1 LRGEAEAIS
10 FLGINEL
17 LNSERRRIKMFKR
30 NLVFLSL
37 LILAIF
43 LMSAPALAQKVRGVT
58 DTEILVG
65 QWGPQ
70 TGPAAPWGAVARGT
84 DLYFKIINEEG
95 GVNGRKFKY
104 FLRDDSYQPAKTK
117 AIAKEFVEQ
126 IGVFAVVAGVGVAT
140 GMTARDYL
148 MENKVPWY
156 GPVTG
161 VYEWITPIQKYLFAL
176 YPLYDDEA
184 YNLTEYLHEK
194 LGFKKIA
201 MFYQNDDYGKQGV
214 QGVERYLMR
223 KKLSAVAKISAE
235 VTDRDLSTHAL
246 KLKNSG
252 AEAVIMWTMPT
263 HAALILAETA
273 KIGFK
278 PQWATSST
286 LSDAALM
293 MQITKGLWAGMIN
306 SFWGELPDSNAPL
319 MVKYREAH
327 KRLAPKERWGIF
339 YYAGIIFAE
348 PFVEGVRRA
357 GKNLTPETWVKAME
371 TLKDW
376 KGIGPPITYTNPMD
390 RQGGKHVF
398 YGKVRP
404 DGTNER
410 LTDWIRV
417 TK

>member
-1 LRGEAEAIS
+1 MLKKNLTLIG
-10 FLGINEL
+10 L
-17 LNSERRRIKMFKR
+17 LMVT
-30 NLVFLSL
+30 VFL
-37 LILAIF
+37 IAV
-43 LMSAPALAQKVRGVT
+43 PASAQKVRGVT
-58 DTEILVG
+58 DTEILIG

-84 DLYFKIINEEG
+84 DLLVKIINEEG
-95 GVNGRKFKY
+95 GINGRKIKY

-161 VYEWITPIQKYLFAL
+161 VYEWIHPIQKYLFAL

-201 MFYQNDDYGKQGV
+201 MFYQNDDYGKQGI

-235 VTDRDLSTHAL
+235 MTDRDLSTHAL

-252 AEAVIMWTMPT
+252 AEAVVMWTMPT
-263 HAALILAETA
+263 HAALILNETA

-286 LSDAALM
+286 LSDSVLM

-306 SFWGELPDSNAPL
+306 SFWAELPDSNHPL

-327 KRLAPKERWGIF
+327 KRLAPQERWGIF
-339 YYAGIIFAE
+339 YYGGIIFAE
-348 PFVEGVRRA
+348 PFFEGVRRA

-376 KGIGPPITYTNPMD
+376 KGIGPPITYTNPND

-398 YGKVRP
+398 YGKVKP
-404 DGTNER
+404 DGNIER
-410 LTDWIRV
+410 LTDWIRI

>member
-1 LRGEAEAIS
+1 ML
-10 FLGINEL
+10 
-17 LNSERRRIKMFKR
+17 KR
-30 NLVFLSL
+30 TLVVIGLMIMTVFL
-37 LILAIF
+37 IA
-43 LMSAPALAQKVRGVT
+43 APTSAQKVRGVT
-58 DTEILVG
+58 DTEILIG

-70 TGPAAPWGAVARGT
+70 TGPAAPWGAVAMGT
-84 DLYFKIINEEG
+84 DLLCKIINEEG
-95 GVNGRKFKY
+95 GINGRKIKY

-117 AIAKEFVEQ
+117 AIAKDFVEQ
-126 IGVFAVVAGVGVAT
+126 IGVFAVVGGVGVAT

-161 VYEWITPIQKYLFAL
+161 VYEWIHPIQKYLFAL

-223 KKLSAVAKISAE
+223 KKLSPVAKISAE
-235 VTDRDLSTHAL
+235 MTDRDLSTHAL

-252 AEAVIMWTMPT
+252 AEAVVLWTMPT
-263 HAALILAETA
+263 HAALILNETA

-286 LSDAALM
+286 LSDSVLM

-306 SFWGELPDSNAPL
+306 SFWAELPDSNHPL

-327 KRLAPKERWGIF
+327 KRLAPQERWGIF
-339 YYAGIIFAE
+339 YYAGIIFSE
-348 PFVEGVRRA
+348 PFFEGVRRA

-376 KGIGPPITYTNPMD
+376 KGIGPPITYTNPND

-404 DGTNER
+404 DGTIEKI
-410 LTDWIRV
+410 TDWIRI

>member
-1 LRGEAEAIS
+1 MLKKNLTLIG
-10 FLGINEL
+10 L
-17 LNSERRRIKMFKR
+17 LMVT
-30 NLVFLSL
+30 VFL
-37 LILAIF
+37 IAV
-43 LMSAPALAQKVRGVT
+43 PASAQKVRGVT
-58 DTEILVG
+58 DTEILIG

-84 DLYFKIINEEG
+84 DLLVKIINEEG
-95 GVNGRKFKY
+95 GINGRKIKY

-117 AIAKEFVEQ
+117 AIAKDFVEQ
-126 IGVFAVVAGVGVAT
+126 IGVFAVVGGVGVAT

-161 VYEWITPIQKYLFAL
+161 VYDWIHPIQKYLFAL

-223 KKLSAVAKISAE
+223 KKLSPVAKISAE

-252 AEAVIMWTMPT
+252 AEAVVMWTMPT
-263 HAALILAETA
+263 HAALILAESA

-293 MQITKGLWAGMIN
+293 MQITKGLWAGMVN
-306 SFWGELPDSNAPL
+306 SFWGELPDSNHPL

-327 KRLAPKERWGIF
+327 KRLTPKERWGIF
-339 YYAGIIFAE
+339 YYAGIIFGE
-348 PFVEGVRRA
+348 PFFEGVRRA

-376 KGIGPPITYTNPMD
+376 KGIGPPITYTNPND

-404 DGTNER
+404 DGSSER
-410 LTDWIRV
+410 LTDWIRI

>member
-1 LRGEAEAIS
+1 
-10 FLGINEL
+10 
-17 LNSERRRIKMFKR
+17 
-30 NLVFLSL
+30 
-37 LILAIF
+37 
-43 LMSAPALAQKVRGVT
+43 VRGVT

-84 DLYFKIINEEG
+84 DLLFKIINEEG
-95 GVNGRKFKY
+95 GIHGRKFKY

-117 AIAKEFVEQ
+117 AIAKDFVEQ
-126 IGVFAVVAGVGVAT
+126 IGVFAVVGGIGVAT

-156 GPVTG
+156 APITG
-161 VYEWITPIQKYLFAL
+161 VYEWIHPIQKYLFAM

-184 YNLTEYLHEK
+184 FNLTGYLHEK
-194 LGFKKIA
+194 LGYKKIA
-201 MFYQNDDYGKQGV
+201 MFYQNDDYGKAGV
-214 QGVERYLMR
+214 QGVERYLLR
-223 KKLSAVAKISAE
+223 KKISLVAKVSAE
-235 VTDRDLSTHAL
+235 MTDRDLSTHAL

-263 HAALILAETA
+263 HAALILAESA

-278 PQWATSST
+278 PQWATSNT
-286 LSDAALM
+286 LSDAPM
-293 MQITKGLWAGMIN
+293 MLQITKGLWAGMIN
-306 SFWGELPDSNAPL
+306 SFVLEVPDSNHPL
-319 MVKYREAH
+319 MVKYRAAH
-327 KRLAPKERWGIF
+327 KRLAPQERWGVF
-339 YYAGIIFAE
+339 YYAGIAFAE

-357 GKNLTPETWVKAME
+357 GRDLTADNWVKAME

-376 KGIGPPITYTNPMD
+376 KGISGPITYTNPMD
-390 RQGGKHVF
+390 RQGGKYVF

-404 DGTNER
+404 DGSSER
-410 LTDWIRV
+410 ITDWIRI

>member
-1 LRGEAEAIS
+1 ML
-10 FLGINEL
+10 
-17 LNSERRRIKMFKR
+17 KR
-30 NLVFLSL
+30 TFTLMALLSL
-37 LILAIF
+37 TIF
-43 LMSAPALAQKVRGVT
+43 ITAMPASAQQVRGVT

-84 DLYFKIINEEG
+84 DLLFKIINEEG
-95 GVNGRKFKY
+95 GIHGRKIKY

-126 IGVFAVVAGVGVAT
+126 IGVFAVVGGVGVAP

-148 MENKVPWY
+148 MENKVPWS

-161 VYEWITPIQKYLFAL
+161 VYEWIHPIQKYLFAI

-184 YNLTEYLHEK
+184 FNLTEYLYDK
-194 LGFKKIA
+194 LNYKKIA

-214 QGVERYLMR
+214 MGVERYLL
-223 KKLSAVAKISAE
+223 KKKIKLVEKVSAE

-252 AEAVIMWTMPT
+252 ADAVIMWTMPT

-278 PQWATSST
+278 PQWATSNT

-306 SFWGELPDSNAPL
+306 SFFGELPDSKHPL
-319 MVKYREAH
+319 MVKYREWH
-327 KRLAPKERWGIF
+327 KKLAPQERWGVF

-348 PFVEGVRRA
+348 PFVEGLRKA
-357 GKNLTPETWVKAME
+357 GRNLTTESWVKAE
-371 TLKDW
+371 ESLKNFQ
-376 KGIGPPITYTNPMD
+376 GIGPPITYAGQQD

-404 DGTNER
+404 DGSTER

>member
-1 LRGEAEAIS
+1 MLKKNLTLIG
-10 FLGINEL
+10 L
-17 LNSERRRIKMFKR
+17 LMVM
-30 NLVFLSL
+30 VFL
-37 LILAIF
+37 IAV
-43 LMSAPALAQKVRGVT
+43 PASAQKVRGVT
-58 DTEILVG
+58 DTEILIG

-84 DLYFKIINEEG
+84 DLLVKIINEEG
-95 GVNGRKFKY
+95 GINGRKIKY

-117 AIAKEFVEQ
+117 AIAKDFVEQ
-126 IGVFAVVAGVGVAT
+126 IGVFAVVGGVGVAT

-161 VYEWITPIQKYLFAL
+161 VYDWIHPIQKYLFAL

-223 KKLSAVAKISAE
+223 KKLSPVAKISAE

-252 AEAVIMWTMPT
+252 AEAVVMWTMPT
-263 HAALILAETA
+263 HAALILAESA

-293 MQITKGLWAGMIN
+293 MQITKGLWAGMVN
-306 SFWGELPDSNAPL
+306 SFWGELPDSNHPL

-327 KRLAPKERWGIF
+327 KRLTPKERWGIF
-339 YYAGIIFAE
+339 YYAGIIFGE
-348 PFVEGVRRA
+348 PFFEGVRRA

-376 KGIGPPITYTNPMD
+376 KGIGPPITYTNPND

-404 DGTNER
+404 DGSSER
-410 LTDWIRV
+410 LTDWIRI

>member
-1 LRGEAEAIS
+1 
-10 FLGINEL
+10 
-17 LNSERRRIKMFKR
+17 
-30 NLVFLSL
+30 
-37 LILAIF
+37 
-43 LMSAPALAQKVRGVT
+43 VT
-58 DTEILVG
+58 DTEILIG

-84 DLYFKIINEEG
+84 DLLCKIINEEG
-95 GVNGRKFKY
+95 GIHGRKLKY

-126 IGVFAVVAGVGVAT
+126 IGVFAVVGGVGVAT

-156 GPVTG
+156 SPVTG
-161 VYEWITPIQKYLFAL
+161 GYEWIHPIQKYLFAL
-176 YPLYDDEA
+176 YPLYDDEG
-184 YNLTEYLHEK
+184 YNLMGYLYEK
-194 LGFKKIA
+194 LGYKKIA

-214 QGVERYLMR
+214 QGVERYLLR
-223 KKLSAVAKISAE
+223 KKIKLVEKVSAE
-235 VTDRDLSTHAL
+235 ITDRDLSTHAL

-263 HAALILAETA
+263 HGALILAETA

-278 PQWATSST
+278 PQWATSNT
-286 LSDAALM
+286 LSDSVLM

-306 SFWGELPDSNAPL
+306 SFFGELPDSNHPL
-319 MVKYREAH
+319 MVKYREWH
-327 KRLAPKERWGIF
+327 KKLAPQERWGVF

-357 GKNLTPETWVKAME
+357 GRNLTPETWVKAME
-371 TLKDW
+371 TLNKFQ
-376 KGIGPPITYTNPMD
+376 GIGPPVTYTNPMD

-398 YGKVRP
+398 YGKVKP
-404 DGTNER
+404 DGNIAR
-410 LTDWIRV
+410 LTDWIRI

>member
-1 LRGEAEAIS
+1 MLTLA
-10 FLGINEL
+10 
-17 LNSERRRIKMFKR
+17 
-30 NLVFLSL
+30 
-37 LILAIF
+37 ILA
-43 LMSAPALAQKVRGVT
+43 MATPGSAQQVRGVT
-58 DTEILVG
+58 DTEIRIG

-84 DLYFKIINEEG
+84 DLLCKIVNEEG
-95 GVNGRKFKY
+95 GIHGRKIKY

-126 IGVFAVVAGVGVAT
+126 IGVFAVVGGVGVAP

-148 MENKVPWY
+148 MENKVIWA

-161 VYEWITPIQKYLFAL
+161 VYEWITPIQKYLFAI
-176 YPLYDDEA
+176 YPLYDDEG
-184 YNLTEYLHEK
+184 YNLTEYLYEK
-194 LGFKKIA
+194 LGLKKIA

-223 KKLSAVAKISAE
+223 KKISLVAKVSAE

-246 KLKNSG
+246 KLKDSG
-252 AEAVIMWTMPT
+252 ADAVIMWAMPT

-278 PQWATSST
+278 PQWATSNT
-286 LSDAALM
+286 LSDSALM
-293 MQITKGLWAGMIN
+293 MQITKGLWTGMIN
-306 SFWGELPDSNAPL
+306 SFFGELPDSNHPL
-319 MVKYREAH
+319 MVKYREWH
-327 KRLAPKERWGIF
+327 KKLAPQERWGVF

-348 PFVEGVRRA
+348 PFFEGLRRA
-357 GKNLTPETWVKAME
+357 GRNLTTESWIKAE
-371 TLKDW
+371 ESLKDW
-376 KGIGPPITYTNPMD
+376 QGIGPPITYSAPKTPMD

-398 YGKVRP
+398 YGKVKP
-404 DGTNER
+404 DGNIQR
-410 LTDWIRV
+410 LTDWMRI